1 MWVFYTNV
9 YAYKQIKLIELIEST
24 NALTFHSNQ
33 LDIHNCS
40 IALPKNGRGAYL
52 FILVFDK
59 ICNWNSILN
68 CCQFFKFN
76 KRLILAFS
84 IESKDIVLDEK
95 ATRLTL
101 HLPETISPQEMLLNL
116 TYTGKINDKMFGFY
130 RQLFYLFILFLYVN
144 FCASLDRPI
153 KRMGTT
159 QNNIWLPLSL
169 RLISSL

>member
-1 MWVFYTNV
+1 MHWHSTQINLTYTTAPLLCLKMGEVF
-9 YAYKQIKLIELIEST
+9 ICL
-24 NALTFHSNQ
+24 FWF
-33 LDIHNCS
+33 S
-40 IALPKNGRGAYL
+40 ISFAIGTPTK
-52 FILVFDK
+52 
-59 ICNWNSILN
+59 N
-68 CCQFFKFN
+68 CCQFFN
-76 KRLILAFS
+76 KRLISVFS
-84 IESKDIVLDEK
+84 IESENIVLDGK